1 MLDPLVFVL
10 VRATEDDDLCFAGLP
25 GNVLISLHE
34 ALNVE
39 ETPDWLS
46 RLEVQALD
54 RAQGMRAVGAADGV
68 Y

>member
-46 RLEVQALD
+46 RLEV
-54 RAQGMRAVGAADGV
+54 
-68 Y
+68 